1 MPTVPAM
8 SDLELEP
15 GVIGLLPDDLREQQA
30 ALTAAAT
37 LPSPDTGAS
46 TAATAAAV
54 RGLSDLALS
63 LSGRL
68 ADLAD
73 AVDASLTTYADS
85 ERVVEQSFGFAT
97 GWCR

>member
-37 LPSPDTGAS
+37 LPAPDTGAS

-54 RGLSDLALS
+54 RG

-97 GWCR
+97 GWWR